1 MKVAR
6 EGNTG
11 IAPATVR
18 PCLLA
23 HDDWSAEYGRWWS
36 NPIAYELT
44 AGSTTLTVP
53 LTSDAWSDVNGRFG
67 NYDAATAAAFNDA
80 ITHMTKVG
88 LTFAGGCFFG
98 HGVRCRTAQPT
109 SISLTM
115 RCGSDYWVFEPT
127 SQR

>member
-6 EGNTG
+6 EGNTC

-18 PCLLA
+18 PFLLA
-23 HDDWSAEYGRWWS
+23 HDDWSSEYGRWWS

-88 LTFAGGCFFG
+88 LTFGGGCFFG
-98 HGVRCRTAQPT
+98 HGVSVSNGTANFY
-109 SISLTM
+109 LT
-115 RCGSDYWVFEPT
+115 DYEVR
-127 SQR
+127 Q